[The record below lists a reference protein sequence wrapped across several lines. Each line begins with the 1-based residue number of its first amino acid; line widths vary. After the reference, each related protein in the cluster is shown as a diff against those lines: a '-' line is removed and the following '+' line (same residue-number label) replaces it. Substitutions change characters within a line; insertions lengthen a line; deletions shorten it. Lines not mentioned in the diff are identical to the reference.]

1 MTPADATWTITKPER
16 HSDGGIVAAQNRQA
30 AAAGAAVLARGGNAM
45 DAAVTTAFTLS
56 VVEPWLSGVG
66 GGGFLLRA
74 DGATGALDALDFSLV
89 SPGALDPGRYPL
101 AGGNDGDWF
110 AWPAVAD
117 DRNLIGH
124 ESICVPGAVAGLAE
138 ALRRFGTITLA
149 EALAPAIAHAEAGL
163 AVDWFTSLALAIDAA
178 GLARFPDSAAL
189 FLVDGRAPR
198 APDAGVRDLPRL
210 PMPAKAAMLRRLA
223 EAGATDFYT
232 GQIAEGL
239 VADLRAGGSAI
250 TMDDMA
256 AYRPEWRAP
265 LTAPYGGL
273 ELAAMPGL
281 SGGPSFLHAMAR
293 LSDDPRISGAKSDRT
308 PGGAAA
314 LAYADAIRDAYADR
328 LTRMGH
334 DAQSPDPG
342 CTSHISV
349 VDRHGT
355 MVSLTNTLL
364 ARFGSKVVAPSAGI
378 LMNNGMM
385 WFDPRPNQPNS
396 IKGGVRPLT
405 NMCPLIATRQGRP
418 ALAIGAAGGRQIFP
432 ALVQLVS
439 YLADFGMSLEQAF
452 HTPRIDASSPT
463 IIVNKAADPTVA
475 GAIARTHPVRMVSDT
490 LYPVH
495 FAIPSAVAR
504 SPSGGTVGMAHPVS
518 PWAAAVTEEETRD
531 D

>member
-1 MTPADATWTITKPER
+1 MTPLGPTWTITKPER
-16 HSDGGIVAAQNRQA
+16 HGDGGMVAAQNGQA
-30 AAAGAAVLARGGNAM
+30 ARAGAAVLARGGNAM

-66 GGGFLLRA
+66 GGGFLLHA
-74 DGATGALDALDFSLV
+74 DGTSGAVDALDFSLV
-89 SPGALDPGRYPL
+89 SPSALDAGRYPL

-110 AWPAVAD
+110 AWPAVVE

-163 AVDWFTSLALAIDAA
+163 AVDWFTSLALGIDAA
-178 GLARFPDSAAL
+178 GLARFPASADL
-189 FLVDGRAPR
+189 FLVHGRAPR
-198 APDAGVRDLPRL
+198 APDAGIKEVPRL
-210 PMPAKAAMLRRLA
+210 PMPQKAAMLRRLA
-223 EAGATDFYT
+223 DVGAADFYT

-250 TMDDMA
+250 SMDDMA
-256 AYRPEWRAP
+256 AYRPEWQTP
-265 LTAPYGGL
+265 LTAKYRDL
-273 ELAAMPGL
+273 DLAAIPGL
-281 SGGPSFLHAMAR
+281 SGGPSFLHAMNR
-293 LSDDPRISGAKSDRT
+293 LADDPRLAGGAPDA
-308 PGGAAA
+308 AAA
-314 LAYADAIRDAYADR
+314 LAYADAIRNAYADR

-334 DAQSPDPG
+334 DANAADPG
-342 CTSHISV
+342 CTSHVSV

-385 WFDPRPNQPNS
+385 WFDPRPGQPNS

-405 NMCPLIATRQGRP
+405 NMCPLIAHRQGRP

-439 YLADFGMSLEQAF
+439 YLADFGLSLEQAF
-452 HTPRIDASSPT
+452 HTPRVDAGSPT
-463 IIVNKAADPTVA
+463 IAVNKAAGPAVA
-475 GAIARTHPVRMVSDT
+475 SAVARSHPVRVVNDT
-490 LYPVH
+490 LYPVQ

-504 SPSGGTVGMAHPVS
+504 TDAGGSIGMAHPVS
-518 PWAAAVTEEETRD
+518 PWAAAVSEEDARD
-531 D
+531 G